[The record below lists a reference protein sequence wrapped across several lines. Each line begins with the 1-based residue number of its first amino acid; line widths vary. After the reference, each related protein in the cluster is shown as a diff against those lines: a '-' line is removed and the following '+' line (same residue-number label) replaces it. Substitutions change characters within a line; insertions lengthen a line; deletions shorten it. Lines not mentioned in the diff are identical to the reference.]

1 MLQRELEHNPSVKTD
16 AAAAFLASLEDPK
29 LTTLGE
35 AAKKPPIEILP
46 PGMASLS
53 APPITIKKPGALPAP
68 APTTQNPNPI
78 GTPIGAPITSTNN
91 PIGTPIGAPITAP
104 TAVTAAAPSDD
115 KEKDRL
121 LMLEGP
127 KDETTANNTDE
138 PNHDATKT
146 DEEVVVEKSELPVS
160 EVVDAPKDESS
171 VKSEAPAAE
180 SEEAKVVEET
190 KPVEAVPPSV

>member
-1 MLQRELEHNPSVKTD
+1 MLQREMEHNPSVKTD

-68 APTTQNPNPI
+68 TTQNPNPS

-104 TAVTAAAPSDD
+104 TAATAAAASDD
-115 KEKDRL
+115 KEKDKP

-146 DEEVVVEKSELPVS
+146 DEEVVVEKSEPPVS